1 MAISFVVSTAQGLG
15 FNGGTTG
22 TPIDTSGA
30 TPNGFI
36 GVVVSDF
43 DVVTASQ
50 PVTDNKGNTYT
61 ALTAVSDGGSG
72 ASGFMR
78 SRISYVNNPTV
89 GSGHTFTNS
98 GSTLINAISVMAFS
112 GVDVFNAEGAGGIG
126 TVITTLQP
134 GSVTPFAS
142 DLFLTG
148 ITWNETNSGD
158 SGLGVQSIDSS
169 FIGLVQ
175 APGISNNN
183 IGSAMAYKVSGS
195 AENPTWTNT
204 KASGEAAV
212 IASFKAA
219 AGGGG
224 NVVSGGVTE
233 GADATGGGSIKVAV
247 KASGGVTEGKD
258 ATSGTIKLASKVS
271 GGATEGP
278 DATAG
283 SVKVAL
289 KVSGGVTEGADFT
302 TGAISVGSTHVSGNL
317 TEGAEATG
325 GGSVKVALHV
335 SGAITEG
342 RDATAGN
349 LLVAVK
355 VSGGVTEGADFTTGS
370 ITATSRTISGGFTE
384 GADRTSGIIL
394 SGTVS
399 QGGHFLPL
407 TKKEIAEA
415 RKRAKAARDKE
426 EAGWDQ
432 AAKDKADLHQQIMK
446 TLHPEKILGIGKVEK
461 PEEDD
466 DEADIE
472 MLLLYG

>member
-1 MAISFVVSTAQGLG
+1 MTITVIATGFATNRDLVAVTVNSTGANAIIASASCLG
-15 FNGGTTG
+15 AAAPISDLVGGN
-22 TPIDTSGA
+22 S
-30 TPNGFI
+30 
-36 GVVVSDF
+36 
-43 DVVTASQ
+43 
-50 PVTDNKGNTYT
+50 NTYT
-61 ALTAVSDGGSG
+61 NLTAYGAGGG
-72 ASGFMR
+72 VPVAV
-78 SRISYVNNPTV
+78 RISYVLSPIV
-89 GSGHTFTNS
+89 GSVHVVSAT
-98 GSTLINAISVMAFS
+98 FS
-112 GVDVFNAEGAGGIG
+112 GGFM
-126 TVITTLQP
+126 T
-134 GSVTPFAS
+134 
-142 DLFLTG
+142 
-148 ITWNETNSGD
+148 
-158 SGLGVQSIDSS
+158 LGVLAASGVASFTGESGALNGSNTISPGTATGVAGSLNITNLSSDDLGGGSPYATIDSS
-169 FIGLVQ
+169 FTIWGSSPVV
-175 APGISNNN
+175 AFVSYPG
-183 IGSAMAYKVSGS
+183 AHAYKISGT
-195 AENPTWTNT
+195 ETPTWTNPNT
-204 KASGEAAV
+204 ASSEGSALAWF
-212 IASFKAA
+212 APSG
-219 AGGGG
+219 GGGG
-224 NVVSGGVTE
+224 NVVSGGATE
-233 GADATGGGSIKVAV
+233 GADATSGSIKVAV

-317 TEGAEATG
+317 TEGADATG
-325 GGSVKVALHV
+325 GGSIKVALHL
-335 SGAITEG
+335 SGGPTEG
-342 RDATAGN
+342 KDATAGN

-355 VSGGVTEGADFTTGS
+355 ASGGVTEGADAISGS

-384 GADRTSGIIL
+384 GADRTSGIII

-432 AAKDKADLHQQIMK
+432 AAKDKAELHQQIMK
-446 TLHPEKILGIGKVEK
+446 TLHPEKILGTGKIQT